1 MEYFRKSLL
10 VLNKKQ
16 KFNFFLI
23 SFLNFFITFLEL
35 LGISIIFP
43 VISILVDPSF
53 IYKYSDY
60 KILSFVENYN
70 HNQLIIISL
79 TLLIF
84 FYFIKTIMITLATY
98 VRSKRMFGLSASL
111 SEEMFSGY
119 VNQPL
124 SFLVPKNSAYVTR
137 NIIDFPEAFVSHVL
151 FGIFTVLSELV
162 FIIGTFLIF
171 IKLNFTIGLS
181 IAVLTVIFIF
191 LFNYFN
197 FKNLSEYGKSLND
210 KYAQRIKTAREAI
223 EGIKEISLYK
233 KQDFF
238 NKIYS
243 TYNYKIVGLSAFFE
257 IRQNLPKFLL
267 EFLAVLFIS
276 ASIFFFLSN
285 GYSPNEIFPIISVF
299 AAGMIKAIPSTSKLL
314 SSMQRIKA
322 SEHVVDTIFSEI
334 TKFKKNIK
342 NLNSLKSFK
351 KEIEVK
357 KLSFNYPSSD
367 KILQNLNFTIKKN
380 TIFGIKGKS
389 GSGKSTC
396 LNLISGFLN
405 PTDGNILVDGENI
418 QDNVSNWQKHIAYI
432 PQKVFISDDTLRKN
446 ICFGVNIDEIDD
458 KLLMDVIKTAKIDQF
473 VDIKNGGLD
482 KIVGERGSN
491 ISSGQIQRIGLA
503 RALYKKPNILILD
516 ESTSALDKETEN
528 QILDDIKII
537 KSKITILIVS
547 HSKEVISICD
557 NFYDLDN

>member
-334 TKFKKNIK
+334 TKFKK
-342 NLNSLKSFK
+342 
-351 KEIEVK
+351 
-357 KLSFNYPSSD
+357 
-367 KILQNLNFTIKKN
+367 
-380 TIFGIKGKS
+380 
-389 GSGKSTC
+389 
-396 LNLISGFLN
+396 
-405 PTDGNILVDGENI
+405 
-418 QDNVSNWQKHIAYI
+418 
-432 PQKVFISDDTLRKN
+432 
-446 ICFGVNIDEIDD
+446 
-458 KLLMDVIKTAKIDQF
+458 
-473 VDIKNGGLD
+473 
-482 KIVGERGSN
+482 
-491 ISSGQIQRIGLA
+491 
-503 RALYKKPNILILD
+503 
-516 ESTSALDKETEN
+516 
-528 QILDDIKII
+528 
-537 KSKITILIVS
+537 
-547 HSKEVISICD
+547 
-557 NFYDLDN
+557 

>member
-1 MEYFRKSLL
+1 MEYLKKSYS

-53 IYKYSDY
+53 IYEYSDY
-60 KILSFVENYN
+60 KIFSFIKNYT
-70 HNQLIIISL
+70 HTELIVISL
-79 TLLIF
+79 SLTII
-84 FYFIKTIMITLATY
+84 FYFFKTVIITLASY
-98 VRSKRMFGLSASL
+98 IRSKRMFGLSASL

-124 SFLVPKNSAYVTR
+124 SFLIPKNSAYVTR
-137 NIIDFPEAFVSHVL
+137 NIIDFPHSFVSHVL
-151 FGIFTVLSELV
+151 FGIFTVFSELI

-171 IKLNFTIGLS
+171 IKLNYSIGLI
-181 IAVLTVIFIF
+181 IAFLTIIFII

-197 FKNLSEYGKSLND
+197 LKNLSEYGKSLND

-243 TYNYKIVGLSAFFE
+243 NYNYKIVGLSALFE
-257 IRQNLPKFLL
+257 IRQNLPKFFL
-267 EFLAVLFIS
+267 EFLAVVFIS
-276 ASIFFFLSN
+276 ASIFFLLSKD
-285 GYSPNEIFPIISVF
+285 YSPSEIFPIISVF
-299 AAGMIKAIPSTSKLL
+299 AAGLIKAIPSTSKLL
-314 SSMQRIKA
+314 SSIQRMK
-322 SEHVVDTIFSEI
+322 SNEHVVNTIYDEVI
-334 TKFKKNIK
+334 KFKKNTR
-342 NLNSLKSFK
+342 NLNSLKTFE

-357 KLSFNYPSSD
+357 NLSFSYPSSS
-367 KILQNLNFTIKKN
+367 KILDDLNFTIKKN

-405 PTDGNILVDGENI
+405 PTSGNIIVDGENI
-418 QDNVSNWQKHIAYI
+418 QDNVSNWQKHIA
-432 PQKVFISDDTLRKN
+432 KISN
-446 ICFGVNIDEIDD
+446 
-458 KLLMDVIKTAKIDQF
+458 
-473 VDIKNGGLD
+473 
-482 KIVGERGSN
+482 
-491 ISSGQIQRIGLA
+491 
-503 RALYKKPNILILD
+503 
-516 ESTSALDKETEN
+516 
-528 QILDDIKII
+528 
-537 KSKITILIVS
+537 
-547 HSKEVISICD
+547 
-557 NFYDLDN
+557 